1 MPNKWLQHVKQVK
14 AANQGMQLKQ
24 VLKLAAQSY
33 KKQKQQQGGGGGCAD
48 NAAPVSEAA
57 ENFAHGGA
65 EAKDPEKESTAES
78 GLGDAQAGGKKR
90 RSRKNKQQKQQQ
102 GGKKRRS
109 RKAKGKKSKRRAAG
123 KKSKRR
129 TRRRRRR

>member
-1 MPNKWLQHVKQVK
+1 MANQWLKHVKQVK
-14 AANQGMQLKQ
+14 AQNKDLPLKQ
-24 VLKLAAQSY
+24 VLKIAAQSY
-33 KKQKQQQGGGGGCAD
+33 KKQKQQGGGSCAD
-48 NAAPVSEAA
+48 NAAPVSGAA

-65 EAKDPEKESTAES
+65 EGKDPEKETTAEA
-78 GLGDAQAGGKKR
+78 GLGGAQAGGKKR

-102 GGKKRRS
+102 GGKKRS
-109 RKAKGKKSKRRAAG
+109 RKYKGKKSKRRAAG

>member
-1 MPNKWLQHVKQVK
+1 MANQWLKHVKQVK
-14 AANQGMQLKQ
+14 AQNKNLSLKQ

-33 KKQKQQQGGGGGCAD
+33 KKQKQQGGGSCAD
-48 NAAPVSEAA
+48 NAAPVSGAA

-65 EAKDPEKESTAES
+65 EGKDPEKETTAEA
-78 GLGDAQAGGKKR
+78 GLGGAQAGGKKR
-90 RSRKNKQQKQQQ
+90 RSRKNKQQQ
-102 GGKKRRS
+102 GGKKRS
-109 RKAKGKKSKRRAAG
+109 RKYKGKKSKRRAAG